1 MKAPLFSKDVVF
13 KNNTYQD
20 PQLDKFYSILRQ
32 YWAEAEG
39 FEPEPS
45 EARNPDDDDDG
56 IDDGYESP
64 PHSDSESEEEA
75 EAAEPQVENTQEPVT
90 QPMPEVSEG
99 GKGENPALA
108 AMGPTGEAKG
118 DSDEVAK
125 TSPTETI
132 QEPVVPVAPPIDS
145 MPPPPVPKK
154 RLLDTIPKGSVTS
167 QDREN
172 VKKRMEELKLLGGK
186 ESKRCFSLVL
196 VGFYDG

>member
-45 EARNPDDDDDG
+45 EARNPDDDDDDG

-108 AMGPTGEAKG
+108 AMGPTGVIRMKWPKHPQLKQ
-118 DSDEVAK
+118 SK
-125 TSPTETI
+125 SLLFLL
-132 QEPVVPVAPPIDS
+132 PPLSILCHR
-145 MPPPPVPKK
+145 PQFQ
-154 RLLDTIPKGSVTS
+154 RRGYLIPFRRGA
-167 QDREN
+167 
-172 VKKRMEELKLLGGK
+172 
-186 ESKRCFSLVL
+186 
-196 VGFYDG
+196 